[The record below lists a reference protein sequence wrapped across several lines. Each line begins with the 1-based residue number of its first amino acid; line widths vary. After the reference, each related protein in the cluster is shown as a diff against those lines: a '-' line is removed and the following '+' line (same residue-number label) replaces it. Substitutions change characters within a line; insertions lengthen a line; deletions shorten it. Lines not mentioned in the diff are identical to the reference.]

1 MFCSL
6 SKFENFPKITNNNF
20 NQYNV
25 TLKYLENN
33 SVRSNTICKKQK
45 LMNCLAKKLGICP
58 RLLDSKIKQT
68 SILG

>member
-1 MFCSL
+1 MSCPLF
-6 SKFENFPKITNNNF
+6 KFENFPKITNNNF

-33 SVRSNTICKKQK
+33 SVRSNKICKKQK
-45 LMNCLAKKLGICP
+45 LIKCLSKKLGICP
-58 RLLDSKIKQT
+58 KLLGFKIKQT